1 MLRVAVDIGG
11 TFTDLVAQ
19 DELGRVSVAKVLTT
33 PLDHSEG
40 VMNSIAKAGADP
52 RDTALFLHGS
62 TIAINTVIERR
73 GVKTA
78 LITTRGFRDVY
89 EIGRSNRPD
98 AYNLFFERPVPLVP
112 RSLRREVT
120 ERMTARG
127 EIHTPL
133 NRAEAA
139 AIVAELK
146 NSGVQSIAVCL
157 LHSYANPAHEEA
169 LGEIIASVYP
179 EAYVTLSHRILREY
193 REYERTS
200 TTAVNAYVGPV
211 VARYL
216 GSLREHLRRQGF
228 SGEVL
233 VMQSGGGVMSLPT
246 AVQMPVRMMESGPV
260 AGVIGAAKVASALG
274 HPQAISFDMGGTTA
288 KVSLTRNGNAE
299 ISNHYYIGGYN
310 TGHPVMLP
318 VVDIVEVGSGGGS
331 IAWLDGA
338 GGLKVGP
345 VSSGALPG
353 PACYGLGGTKPT
365 VTDANLILGRLA
377 EESFL
382 GGEMRLDRS
391 AAMSAVQNHVAEP
404 LEMDVNQAAV
414 AIVRIANAHMALAL
428 RAVSVERGQDPR
440 DFCLVASGGAGP
452 LHGCTLARE
461 LKIPLVIIPRLPGQF
476 SAWGMLACDLR
487 QDYVQTLLRDY
498 ATVAPEE
505 IQSALTELLNAGLAA
520 LGDGQNANVTA
531 SEIDCRL
538 DLRYRGQEYTVAV
551 PLSGT
556 SFTAADREPA
566 AARFHEL
573 HRLLYGHAAPEEAL
587 ELVGLRVTVHRDIE
601 KARSFAADANFRFD
615 VQQTAATQP
624 QRKVYMGERDGFLD
638 TLVYRRADLPPGAKF
653 DGPAIIEEP
662 ASTTVVLPNDHVEVA
677 QTGELVIEIARE
689 EE

>member
-62 TIAINTVIERR
+62 TIAINTVIERK

-139 AIVAELK
+139 AVVAELK
-146 NSGVQSIAVCL
+146 NAGVQSIAVCL

-216 GSLREHLRRQGF
+216 GSMREHLRRQGF

-382 GGEMRLDRS
+382 GGEMRLDHS
-391 AAMSAVQNHVAEP
+391 AAISVVQKHVGEP

-414 AIVRIANAHMALAL
+414 AIIRIANAHMALAL

-505 IQSALTELLNAGLAA
+505 IHSALTKLLNAGLAA

-624 QRKVYMGERDGFLD
+624 QRKVYMGERHGFLM
-638 TLVYRRADLPPGAKF
+638 TPVYRRADLPPGAKF

>member
-19 DELGRVSVAKVLTT
+19 DELGRVAVAKVLTT

-40 VMNSIAKAGADP
+40 VMNAIAKAGADP

-62 TIAINTVIERR
+62 TIAINTVIERK

-133 NRAEAA
+133 NRAEATA
-139 AIVAELK
+139 VVAELK

-179 EAYVTLSHRILREY
+179 EAYLTLSHRVLREY

-382 GGEMRLDRS
+382 GGEMRLDRT
-391 AAMSAVQNHVAEP
+391 AATAAVQKHVAGP

-487 QDYVQTLLRDY
+487 QDYVQTMLRDY
-498 ATVAPEE
+498 ATVMPEE

-520 LGDGQNANVTA
+520 LGDGGNANVTA
-531 SEIDCRL
+531 SAIDCRL

-551 PLSGT
+551 PLAGT
-556 SFTAADREPA
+556 SFTGADREPVG
-566 AARFHEL
+566 ARFHEL
-573 HRLLYGHAAPEEAL
+573 HQLLYGHAAPEEAL

-601 KARSFAADANFRFD
+601 KASSFAADANFGLD
-615 VQQTAATQP
+615 AHPTAAAQP
-624 QRKVYMGERDGFLD
+624 QRKVYMGERHGFLD
-638 TLVYRRADLPPGAKF
+638 TPVCRRADLSPGAKL

-662 ASTTVVLPNDHVEVA
+662 ASTTVVLPYDHVEVA
-677 QTGELVIEIARE
+677 RTGELVIEIARE